1 MQEQR
6 SCGAEKTAPA
16 RPGPGAR
23 LARIPLPRFAALVGA
38 LFLLSALACAGAFL
52 LRGRGQAAA
61 DEETALIAAAAPE
74 ESPAAPEAET
84 APEERTPET
93 ARLLSVSTSLG
104 EEQSLLLLDG
114 DYRTDV
120 SLRDMAITVRAEEKI
135 AALYLIWGDYPE
147 TWELE
152 VEGVRYDEG
161 KNGFLHELV
170 LLESPAD
177 SLTIRTPAAGTRL
190 CDLYAYAA
198 GTLPDEVQQ
207 WSCPEEKA
215 ELLIFSTHADDELV
229 FFGGLIPYYA
239 QVCGKKVQLVYMT
252 TNYYDE
258 DDYRLRPHE
267 ALNGLWTA
275 GARVYPM
282 TNMQPDHL
290 CWSVE
295 EAEKLYDKEQFLA
308 FQVEQIRRFK
318 PEVIVAQ
325 DHNGEYG
332 HGVHQLAVRTLERAV
347 EAAADSA
354 QFPESAAEYGVW
366 DTPKTY
372 LHLYGPKEE
381 RTVLNYET
389 PAAVLGW
396 RSPFEIALLAYEKHE
411 TQQKWDF
418 EVYGYESEYDSHS
431 FGLYRSLVGPD
442 EERRDL
448 FEHLP

>member
-1 MQEQR
+1 MQEQN
-6 SCGAEKTAPA
+6 GIPAPGESA
-16 RPGPGAR
+16 AGLAGRVAR
-23 LARIPLPRFAALVGA
+23 LPRTVFIALLAALVSLGVLAGA
-38 LFLLSALACAGAFL
+38 CAFL
-52 LRGRGQAAA
+52 LTRTGP
-61 DEETALIAAAAPE
+61 ETAISE
-74 ESPAAPEAET
+74 EPSPAASALEAEA
-84 APEERTPET
+84 APAEAEAEETEPEET
-93 ARLLSVSTSLG
+93 ARLLPVSLSLG
-104 EEQSLLLLDG
+104 EERSLPLLDG
-114 DYRTDV
+114 DYRTDLP
-120 SLRDMAITVRAEEKI
+120 LRGEAVTVRAEEEI

-147 TWELE
+147 AWELE
-152 VEGVRYDEG
+152 AEGTRYREG
-161 KNGFLHELV
+161 ENGFLHELV

-177 SLTIRTPAAGTRL
+177 SLTIHTPAAETRL
-190 CDLYAYAA
+190 CDLYAYGA
-198 GTLPDEVQQ
+198 GSLPDEVQR
-207 WSCPEEKA
+207 WERPGDRA
-215 ELLIFSTHADDELV
+215 ELLLFSTHADDELV

-239 QVCGKKVQLVYMT
+239 QVCGKSVQVVYMT

-275 GARVYPM
+275 GARLYPV
-282 TNMQPDHL
+282 TNMQPDHI
-290 CWSVE
+290 CWSVG
-295 EAEKLYDKEQFLA
+295 EAEKLYDAEQFLA
-308 FQVEQIRRFK
+308 FQVEQIRRFR
-318 PEVIVAQ
+318 PEVIVTQ
-325 DHNGEYG
+325 DHDGEYG

-372 LHLYGPKEE
+372 LHLYGPEEE

-389 PAAVLGW
+389 PAETLGW
-396 RSPFEIALLAYEKHE
+396 RSPFEIARLAYEKHE

-431 FGLYRSLVGPD
+431 FGLYRSLVGQD